1 MKYKHDKY
9 SFLDCI
15 TVDGI
20 LDTILFI
27 TMLFYL
33 LHVLQQKEG
42 NIMLFNANKKNKEH
56 LKNINELIE
65 RLEDI
70 KVSDKYDKWTLND
83 KMTLQ
88 GAKIA
93 KERYEIAIRT
103 NRETYLKNIIS
114 ISKVVCVSAIVGTLA
129 HIITKDNKS

>member
-1 MKYKHDKY
+1 
-9 SFLDCI
+9 
-15 TVDGI
+15 
-20 LDTILFI
+20 
-27 TMLFYL
+27 
-33 LHVLQQKEG
+33 
-42 NIMLFNANKKNKEH
+42 MLFNANKKNKEN

-93 KERYEIAIRT
+93 KEKYELTIQT
-103 NRETYLKNIIS
+103 NKETYLKNIIF
-114 ISKVVCVSAIVGTLA
+114 ISTAVCASALGGALAYIV
-129 HIITKDNKS
+129 TKDKKS